1 MSHAVSLPSD
11 LSHLNVGGKSTEFWL
26 LQGIG
31 LAEKVWSETN
41 IGSTRNGYNQ
51 VASVHSSSTTRRE
64 FWVRLADGKEKH
76 ISLPDDTS
84 FAVREGHQL
93 SLICMKSKVLSHD
106 SFYYMGVV
114 NHTTDRS
121 VSLDNTWMFKKFA
134 GTDSGLVQG
143 LVNVFILFT
152 LGLGLIPL
160 AIYSSSIASRYVK
173 PMNQRVNDIASHC
186 FKLGFQAA
194 QG

>member
-1 MSHAVSLPSD
+1 MSCEIFLPPN
-11 LSHLNVGGKSTEFWL
+11 LRHLTVGGKSSEFWL

-31 LAEKVWSETN
+31 IAESVWSETN
-41 IGSTRNGYNQ
+41 IGSTRNSYNQ
-51 VASVHSSSTTRRE
+51 ISSVHSSSTTKRE
-64 FWVRLADGKEKH
+64 IWVRLANGKEKQ

-93 SLICMKSKVLSHD
+93 SLICMKSKFLSHN
-106 SFYYMGVV
+106 SFYYMGIV
-114 NHTTDRS
+114 NHTTDCS

-134 GTDSGLVQG
+134 GTDSGAVKSLA
-143 LVNVFILFT
+143 NVFVLFT

-160 AIYSSSIASRYVK
+160 AIYSKSIAARYVK
-173 PMNQRVNDIASHC
+173 PMNQRIKDIASYC